1 MLNVTISRDAKI
13 KLCRFTDFF
22 KGFERVD
29 AVREI
34 FGDKTEQVLNEL
46 RVEFCNSRR
55 GYMWICDDDGHI
67 VISAYY
73 LKNGEERDIYLDV
86 IHELVHIKQFMEGK
100 ELFDE
105 QIEYVESAT
114 EIEAYKFTVKEAK
127 RIGMTDEEIFE
138 YLKTYWIN
146 YDEVRRLAEKVGVNP
161 RTVKS

>member
-1 MLNVTISRDAKI
+1 MLNVTISRDVKI
-13 KLCRFTDFF
+13 KLSGFTDFF

-29 AVREI
+29 AIREL

-86 IHELVHIKQFMEGK
+86 IHELVHIKQMMDGR

-105 QIEYVESAT
+105 KYIYVERPT
-114 EIEAYKFTVKEAK
+114 EIEAYRITIEEAR
-127 RIGMTDEEIFE
+127 RIGMNENQIKR
-138 YLKTYWIN
+138 YLSVEWIDQEDKLKLIKELGLN
-146 YDEVRRLAEKVGVNP
+146 
-161 RTVKS
+161 